1 MGASN
6 LVESIIDLVFVL
18 VHDGGVIRPNLM
30 FLRSVPGRLGSSKV
44 VERPA
49 LVGFVHKRVEA
60 LSGTLVGNLVAW
72 RGRRLVGLELG
83 HPLELLQ
90 VDRVD
95 G

>member
-1 MGASN
+1 LGASN

-30 FLRSVPGRLGSSKV
+30 FLRSVPGRLGSGKV

-49 LVGFVHKRVEA
+49 LVGLVHERVEA
-60 LSGTLVGNLVAW
+60 LSGNLVAW

-83 HPLELLQ
+83 RPLELLQ